1 LAGNG
6 TLNKEWLTFS
16 WGVGGMS
23 LLPKNVFLDCRR
35 SAQSA
40 AGRIRPIVAFFCFSL
55 MVLASARPV
64 RANCEN
70 IPPGKS
76 FWVRLLD
83 PVASYSSKPGTFI
96 RAVLIQSPD
105 CDGAPVFPAGLE
117 VDGQVVAARKV
128 GLGLLHET
136 ASLEI
141 IFDRIITADGS
152 VLPIAS
158 QVVEVDNARETVRK
172 GKIRG
177 ILATYT
183 PQGRITDGLGHLPS
197 LNPYSAPSLIVYR
210 LFTVLPEPEIYLPP
224 GTDLRLQLNVP
235 LYVGD
240 QPELPQVSFEMDEVE
255 RGDVEMLLQKN
266 TPRTY
271 TGKGKEADLVNVL
284 FLGSREQMDT
294 AFRTAGWMNGDRL
307 STRSVLREFRAF
319 LTLSNYPTAPI
330 TTQYLQG
337 QRQDVTWQKS
347 FNSYSRRDHVRL
359 WEEPGTVLGQDA
371 WLGTSSRETSA
382 ALSITQHKFIHH
394 LDRNLDDGANM
405 LVRDLTLAGC
415 VKSVQLLPRPELR
428 ETFVN
433 ATGDEMR
440 TAGALTV
447 VQLAECT
454 NTRTENARA
463 NPLIPVRPHSWLVR
477 YLRTQVLLY
486 KGDVVRGNLIYSG
499 YYVGR
504 IGIHA
509 LRFRH
514 QHGQEEDA
522 DGLPFSPV
530 SPDTLFPQI
539 TFGGGS
545 GF

>member
-1 LAGNG
+1 MRILSKSVL
-6 TLNKEWLTFS
+6 LNL
-16 WGVGGMS
+16 
-23 LLPKNVFLDCRR
+23 CR
-35 SAQSA
+35 
-40 AGRIRPIVAFFCFSL
+40 
-55 MVLASARPV
+55 LASSAVGCVRAIAAFVCFFLMTLSCARPV

-70 IPPGKS
+70 IPAGKS

-83 PVASYSSKPGTFI
+83 PVASYSSKPGTFV

-117 VDGQVVAARKV
+117 VDGQVVSARKV
-128 GLGLLHET
+128 GLGFIHET

-141 IFDRIITADGS
+141 LFDRIVTADGS

-158 QVVEVDNARETVRK
+158 QVMEVDNARERVSK
-172 GKIRG
+172 GKIHG

-197 LNPYSAPSLIVYR
+197 FNPYSAPSLIVYR

-224 GTDLRLQLNVP
+224 GTDLRLRLNVP

-240 QPELPQVSFEMDEVE
+240 QPELPQVSFQMDELE

-266 TPRTY
+266 TTRTY
-271 TGKGKEADLVNVL
+271 TGKGKAADLVNVL
-284 FLGSREQMDT
+284 FVGSREQMDQ
-294 AFRTAGWMNGDRL
+294 AYRTAGWMNADRI

-319 LTLSNYPTAPI
+319 LNLSNYPSAPI

-337 QRQDVTWQKS
+337 QRQDVTWEKS

-359 WEEPGTVLGQDA
+359 WEQPGTVLGQDA
-371 WLGTSSRETSA
+371 WLGSYSRETSA

-394 LDRNLDDGANM
+394 LDRNLDDGVNM

-415 VKSVQLLPRPELR
+415 VKSVQLLPRPELH

-447 VQLAECT
+447 VQFADCA
-454 NTRTENARA
+454 NSRTEYTRA
-463 NPLIPVRPHSWLVR
+463 NPLIPIHPRSRLVR

-530 SPDTLFPQI
+530 SPDTLFPRI

-545 GF
+545 GLAM

>member
-1 LAGNG
+1 
-6 TLNKEWLTFS
+6 
-16 WGVGGMS
+16 MS
-23 LLPKNVFLDCRR
+23 ILSKNVSMKWRRQAR
-35 SAQSA
+35 SAVDGISRFA
-40 AGRIRPIVAFFCFSL
+40 ALFCFSL
-55 MVLASARPV
+55 LVLICARPV

-70 IPPGKS
+70 IPAGKS

-128 GLGLLHET
+128 GLGIIHET
-136 ASLEI
+136 ASLEL
-141 IFDRIITADGS
+141 IFDRIVTADGT
-152 VLPIAS
+152 VFPIAS
-158 QVVEVDNARETVRK
+158 QVMEVDNARETVRK
-172 GKIRG
+172 GKIHG

-210 LFTVLPEPEIYLPP
+210 LFTILPEPEIYLPP
-224 GTDLRLQLNVP
+224 GTDLRLRLNVP

-240 QPELPQVSFEMDEVE
+240 QPELPQVSLQMDEME

-266 TPRTY
+266 TTRTY

-284 FLGSREQMDT
+284 FLGSRQQMDS
-294 AFRTAGWMNGDRL
+294 AFQTAGWMNGDRI
-307 STRSVLREFRAF
+307 STRSVLREFQAF
-319 LTLSNYPTAPI
+319 LTLSNYPSAPI

-337 QRQDVTWQKS
+337 QRQEVTWQKS

-371 WLGTSSRETSA
+371 WLGTYSRETSA

-394 LDRNLDDGANM
+394 LDRNLDDGVNM

-428 ETFVN
+428 NTFVN

-440 TAGALTV
+440 TNGTLSV
-447 VQLAECT
+447 VQLADCA
-454 NTRTENARA
+454 NSPAASSRA

-477 YLRTQVLLY
+477 YLRTQILVY

-504 IGIHA
+504 VCIHA
-509 LRFRH
+509 FRFRH
-514 QHGQEEDA
+514 RHGQEEDA
-522 DGLPFSPV
+522 DGLPLSPV
-530 SPDTLFPQI
+530 SPDTLFPQ
-539 TFGGGS
+539 FAFNGPAAAPAR
-545 GF
+545 